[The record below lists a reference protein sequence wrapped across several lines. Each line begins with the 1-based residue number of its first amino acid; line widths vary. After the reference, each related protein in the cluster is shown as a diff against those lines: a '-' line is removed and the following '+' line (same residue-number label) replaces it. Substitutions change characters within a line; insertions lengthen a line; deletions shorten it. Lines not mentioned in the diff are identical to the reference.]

1 MKTKAL
7 AIIAVILL
15 TVLALILYFSSTRTR
30 LPIPT
35 VEEPTVEEEAV
46 KGTIYLSA
54 KLADDGTGKS
64 VIQIT
69 ATPDNEGP
77 FLLSA
82 LSIKGVVISDGDNLS
97 TIEEVFV
104 LTPDKEL
111 TDNKWVFIDK
121 AAYSD
126 TKGGVVVELNG
137 YHHSEEMYPL
147 MGEVVLA
154 TIPLS
159 TTPSQQMFTFELDSK
174 FTEFFGEDTKE
185 EFMIKAK

>member
-7 AIIAVILL
+7 ATIAVILL
-15 TVLALILYFSSTRTR
+15 IVLALILYLSSTRTR
-30 LPIPT
+30 LPIPS
-35 VEEPTVEEEAV
+35 VEEPTIEEEMV
-46 KGTIYLSA
+46 KGIVYLSA
-54 KLADDGTGKS
+54 KLIEDETGKS
-64 VIQIT
+64 IIQIT
-69 ATPDNEGP
+69 ATPEDEGP

-82 LSIKGVVISDGDNLS
+82 LSIKGVIVSDNSDLS
-97 TIEEVFV
+97 ETEEVFV

-126 TKGGVVVELNG
+126 TMGGIVVELNG
-137 YHHSEEMYPL
+137 YHHAEELYPL
-147 MGEVVLA
+147 VGEVVLA

-174 FTEFFGEDTKE
+174 FTEFFGEDAKE

>member
-7 AIIAVILL
+7 AAIAVILL
-15 TVLALILYFSSTRTR
+15 VVLALILYFSSTRTIP
-30 LPIPT
+30 PIPT
-35 VEEPTVEEEAV
+35 VEEPTVEEEMV
-46 KGTIYLSA
+46 KGTIYLVA
-54 KLADDGTGKS
+54 RLTEDETGKS

-69 ATPDNEGP
+69 AMPDNEGP

-82 LSIKGVVISDGDNLS
+82 LSIKGVVMSDGDNLS

-104 LTPDKEL
+104 LTPNKEL

-137 YHHSEEMYPL
+137 YHHAEELYPL

-154 TIPLS
+154 TIPLT
-159 TTPSQQMFTFELDSK
+159 TTPQQVFTFELDSE
-174 FTEFFGEDTKE
+174 FTEFFGEDAKE